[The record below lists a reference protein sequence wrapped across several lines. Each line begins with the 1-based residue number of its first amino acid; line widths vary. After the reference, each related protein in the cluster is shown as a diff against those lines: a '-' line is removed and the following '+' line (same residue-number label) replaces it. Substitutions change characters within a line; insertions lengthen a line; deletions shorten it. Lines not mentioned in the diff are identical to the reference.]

1 MMNVCLALLIY
12 LLTRVS
18 KFTFADLV
26 VFVLLFRFTR
36 FPCVYLTPFPCF
48 FFYHW
53 YFDTPYSCYAMTV
66 DDASVY
72 SFLLRPYY
80 PFPCFTYHHFFH
92 AVPWLT
98 SSIWTL
104 EMDMDQEYWNIEMYR
119 MTNRIWMAML
129 CYWLAFLFLYYM
141 FMYGT
146 RPSCP
151 DAFYAFMSESKF
163 VGKCLFCSFMY
174 YLPCSWRNECT

>member
-1 MMNVCLALLIY
+1 MYVWLFSFIY
-12 LLTRVS
+12 LLAWVN
-18 KFTFADLV
+18 LH
-26 VFVLLFRFTR
+26 LLTSGFSLAFQ
-36 FPCVYLTPFPCF
+36 VYPISLCLLNPFPCF

-129 CYWLAFLFLYYM
+129 CYWLAFLFVYHM
-141 FMYGT
+141 FMYYT

-151 DAFYAFMSESKF
+151 DAFYAFMFESKF